1 MLGVVVPPSVL
12 SIELRFLNETP
23 GGNQIERAISAF
35 ASKSNGCLI
44 DWLSE
49 EPSAQAT
56 GTMTAGKGT

>member
-1 MLGVVVPPSVL
+1 MRHP
-12 SIELRFLNETP
+12 ETY
-23 GGNQIERAISAF
+23 QIERAISAF

-49 EPSAQAT
+49 EPSAQVT